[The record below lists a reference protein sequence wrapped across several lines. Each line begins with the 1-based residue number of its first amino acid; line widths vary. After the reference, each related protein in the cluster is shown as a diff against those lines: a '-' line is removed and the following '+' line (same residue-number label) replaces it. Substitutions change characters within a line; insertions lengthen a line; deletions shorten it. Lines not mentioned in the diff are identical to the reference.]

1 MFGRK
6 LCCLELA
13 CNTHNQTAV
22 SISIACARD
31 RFSRGIVVHRFVS
44 RCPWPGS
51 LIIPNEVPVYARV
64 KILREYSRHV
74 NEKQSSFSFFFIV
87 PYVGKSILRF
97 LVGGSTQKRKLRGRG
112 YVGDKLTTMT
122 IFISVIVSG
131 VHAAYNWYVIFLFFF
146 FSFSFFV
153 FFVQNNL
160 HVPQS
165 PLKLCEFHKSFR

>member
-6 LCCLELA
+6 LCCLESA
-13 CNTHNQTAV
+13 CNTHIKQQFPFR
-22 SISIACARD
+22 SCARD

-131 VHAAYNWYVIFLFFF
+131 VHAAYNWYVIFLFFSFLFPFLF
-146 FSFSFFV
+146 FSYRIIYTCRS
-153 FFVQNNL
+153 L
-160 HVPQS
+160 
-165 PLKLCEFHKSFR
+165 R